1 MHSILLDYRA
11 SGIHY
16 LERKHRSTQNGWN
29 RQYDAVGSERQES
42 QKLVFDF
49 VSTPPSYV
57 ATEQPF
63 KMPKGQGANSVY
75 KSLIKISIAKTGY
88 WEERLQW
95 WEGMHSK
102 LLEMLASVFFLC
114 TVCVAQSQDTHP
126 PPCIL
131 TVPVEGK

>member
-1 MHSILLDYRA
+1 
-11 SGIHY
+11 
-16 LERKHRSTQNGWN
+16 
-29 RQYDAVGSERQES
+29 
-42 QKLVFDF
+42 
-49 VSTPPSYV
+49 
-57 ATEQPF
+57 
-63 KMPKGQGANSVY
+63 MPKGQGANSVY

-114 TVCVAQSQDTHP
+114 TVRVAQSQDTHP